1 MTAQEKMREEK
12 LFSELLTTL
21 QEQPMFGTI
30 LMNENMLDMN
40 RLSLLQEILLAIQQ
54 KELEQS
60 RTQIFQ
66 YGSMVG
72 RNDLFAR
79 QIFLCLLVCLEEQER
94 LQTNI

>member
-1 MTAQEKMREEK
+1 
-12 LFSELLTTL
+12 
-21 QEQPMFGTI
+21 MFGRL
-30 LMNENMLDMN
+30 LMSKNVLDTE
-40 RLSLLQEILLAIQQ
+40 RLRLLQEILLAIQQ